1 MRVVIQSELSLVS
14 STCQLVIEYL
24 PFKVDEYR
32 LELALTE
39 ALNNAIL
46 HGNNSVTWKKVTI
59 EVLVTE
65 PTATIKISD
74 EGGKLLP
81 EHLTPLNSGNIDSLS
96 GRGLGL
102 IAKLVDSLEIKSGD
116 LLLTVSSQE

>member
-1 MRVVIQSELSLVS
+1 MISIRSDLALVA
-14 STCQLVIEYL
+14 STCRSIIEYL
-24 PFKVDEYR
+24 PFPIDHYR

-46 HGNNSVTWKKVTI
+46 YGNKNIEEKQVCI
-59 EVLVTE
+59 EVL
-65 PTATIKISD
+65 ARKSSAIITIKD

-81 EHLTPLNSGNIDSLS
+81 EHLGSTNFRNPDALS

-102 IAKLVDSLEIKSGD
+102 IAHLVDSIDVISGD
-116 LLLTVSSQE
+116 LVLTVSSQE